1 MKTKK
6 KVLTSLVSLGL
17 GLGVLTGCG
26 SSDNGNASA
35 DGTTT
40 LEVWAMG
47 DEGLRLGDMVDAF
60 EAEHPDIELNVTAIP
75 WDQAYDNLVTAN
87 AAQSGPDVIQLGS
100 TWVTAFG
107 HVGGLLDLTEYFDS
121 EDFPNI
127 NKDSFFEGALESST
141 YDGTLYAVPWYVET
155 RVLYYR
161 SDLLSEVGFD
171 EAPQT
176 QEELKEVA
184 TRLVELNGEGHFGL
198 DLGIADSQMLHLFAN
213 QNGEQMVDAETRTA
227 NFSDPVLIEAME
239 FYASFFEEGL
249 AAKPGQAD
257 MDITQAF
264 AEGIRPMFISGPWMI
279 NILQDAIDQGI
290 TTDEYEWNIAT
301 LPAGSVDNTSFL
313 GGASLAVTSYSDH
326 VEEALTFIDFM
337 SDPEVQV
344 KWHEMANTLPAVISS
359 WDDPA
364 LAENETLQVFGEQ
377 LENAKGPTMLVEHQE
392 IENLVITAL
401 EQIVVGGA
409 DVTETFNR
417 LNDEAQAILDR

>member
-60 EAEHPDIELNVTAIP
+60 EAEHPDIELSVTAIP

-107 HVGGLLDLTEYFDS
+107 HVDGLLDLTEYFDS
-121 EDFPNI
+121 EEFPNI
-127 NKDSFFEGALESST
+127 NTDSFFEGALEGST
-141 YDGTLYAVPWYVET
+141 YDGILYAVPWYVET

-161 SDLLSEVGFD
+161 SDLLAEVGFD

-184 TRLVELNGEGHFGL
+184 ARLVELNGEGHFGM
-198 DLGIADSQMLHLFAN
+198 DLAIVDSQMLHIFAN
-213 QNGEQMVDAETRTA
+213 QNGVPMVDAETRTA
-227 NFSDPVLIEAME
+227 NFSDPAVIEAME

-264 AEGIRPMFISGPWMI
+264 GEGIRPMFISGPWMI
-279 NILQDAIDQGI
+279 GILENAIEAGI
-290 TTDEYEWNIAT
+290 TDEYEWSMAP
-301 LPAGSVDNTSFL
+301 LPAGSVDNSSFL
-313 GGASLAVTSYSDH
+313 GGAGLAVTSYSDH
-326 VEEALTFIDFM
+326 VEEALTFINFM
-337 SDPEVQV
+337 ADPETQV
-344 KWHEMANTLPAVISS
+344 EWYGMADNLPAVISA
-359 WDDPA
+359 WEDPA
-364 LAENETLQVFGEQ
+364 LADSENLAAFREQ
-377 LENAKGPTMLVEHQE
+377 LDYAKAPAMIVEFQE
-392 IENLVITAL
+392 IEQLVITAL